1 MEKMHN
7 SGNFNDPNVPLLEH
21 TGKFSHKNWVK

>member
-21 TGKFSHKNWVK
+21 TGKFCHKNWVK